1 MGIGKM
7 NLGRIVEE
15 LSDKEFPF
23 EILVECKGH
32 ELLSLNVLE
41 DFQGEL
47 KTRTESDIIKILRS
61 IRDYGFSF
69 PFFYAHLDGRR
80 YVLDGH
86 GRLIALQM
94 FKQLGGQVPPLPA
107 CRVDAEDIDD
117 AKQKLLRLNSR
128 YGTIDLDGLKDFVDG
143 LEINVND
150 LDLPDINIEDI
161 LIESLEEKEPEVQEK
176 PEKTFVQ
183 IGDISESISPTIAEK
198 IINIIKRRKQKPI
211 ERFFEK
217 CILLFPEI

>member
-1 MGIGKM
+1 M

-198 IINIIKRRKQKPI
+198 IINIINRRKQKRI
-211 ERFFEK
+211 EKFLK
-217 CILLFPEI
+217 DCILLFPEI